1 MTETSALSAGAA
13 AVPAARAR
21 AARTK
26 SRRRSITAYL
36 FLTPYLLLL
45 LAFGVFP
52 VGYAIGLSF
61 FDTISGSFAGLM
73 NYELALDDFRLGQS
87 FVNVITYVAMWV
99 SLMIVGVVALATI
112 IDLMPRRLG
121 TTVRTV
127 TFLPSAVTSAA
138 VVVLWLF
145 LLDPQV
151 SPFKAVY
158 GLLGWENRFQ
168 VFDSIGFAGV
178 FTLMAF
184 FAYAGGWIVVLH
196 GALTALPG
204 EVMEAGRVDGCR
216 PVTLAL
222 RVKIPMIWRTVA
234 LMAVLSIANGLQL
247 FVEPQLLGLAG
258 PQLARNDWSLNQLAY
273 QYAFALGD
281 FGVSAALS
289 TMILALSVSIALW
302 IVFAT
307 RFYRID

>member
-1 MTETSALSAGAA
+1 MSDKVAKHWTADETKRAL
-13 AVPAARAR
+13 
-21 AARTK
+21 
-26 SRRRSITAYL
+26 RSKTRKRSFVAYL
-36 FLTPYLLLL
+36 FLAPYLALLL
-45 LAFGVFP
+45 VFGVLP
-52 VGYAIGLSF
+52 VTYAIGLSF
-61 FDTISGSFAGLM
+61 FDTLSFEFTGLL
-73 NYELALDDFRLGQS
+73 NYQLALDDFRLGQS
-87 FVNVITYVAMWV
+87 FANVLTYVAMWV
-99 SLMIVGVVALATI
+99 SLMIVGVVVLASI

-121 TTVRTV
+121 TVVRTV
-127 TFLPSAVTSAA
+127 YFLPGAVTSAA
-138 VVVLWLF
+138 IVVLWLF
-145 LLDPQV
+145 ILDPQV
-151 SPFKAVY
+151 SPFRTFLQAV
-158 GLLGWENRFQ
+158 GLSNRFQ
-168 VFDSIGFAGV
+168 VIDSVGLAGV

-204 EVMEAGRVDGCR
+204 EVMEAARVDGAGPIR
-216 PVTLAL
+216 LAA
-222 RVKIPMIWRTVA
+222 RIKIPMIWRSIA

-258 PQLARNDWSLNQLAY
+258 PQLARNDWSPNQLAY

-289 TMILALSVSIALW
+289 TMILAVSVVIALW